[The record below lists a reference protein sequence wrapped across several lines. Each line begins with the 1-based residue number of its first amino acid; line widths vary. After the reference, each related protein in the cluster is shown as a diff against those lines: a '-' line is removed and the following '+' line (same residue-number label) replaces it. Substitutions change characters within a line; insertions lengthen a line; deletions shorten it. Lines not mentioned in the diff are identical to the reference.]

1 MIDLHYHDEVA
12 HIAIDD
18 GKANAVSFA
27 VIDGFNETLDQID
40 ADGKAKAIVISGRAG
55 MFSAGFDLK
64 VMQNEPERAIELVGN
79 GGKLFLRLFQ
89 HPLPTVAA
97 MTGHAMAAGIL
108 LAMSCDTRIAAE
120 GSFKIGLNETA
131 IGMVL
136 PHYGLELAKARI
148 APHRLTEAFVQ
159 ARLYTPEE
167 AVPVGYVD
175 RVTAPEK
182 VVEEALALAAQATA
196 FPGAAYAGN
205 KLLIRQPYI
214 DAIAKS
220 LGVEG

>member
-1 MIDLHYHDEVA
+1 MINLHYHDNVA
-12 HIAIDD
+12 HIALDD

-27 VIDGFNETLDQID
+27 FIDAFNEVLDQID
-40 ADGKAKAIVISGRAG
+40 ANDDAKAIVISGRDG

-64 VMQNEPERAIELVGN
+64 VMMNEPERAMEMVAN

-89 HPLPTVAA
+89 HPLPTIAA
-97 MTGHAMAAGIL
+97 MTGHSMAAGIL

-120 GSFKIGLNETA
+120 GNYKIGLNETA

-159 ARLYTPEE
+159 ARLYSPEE

-175 RVTAPEK
+175 RVTSPDK
-182 VVEEALALAAQATA
+182 VVEESLALAAQATA
-196 FPGAAYAGN
+196 LPGAAYAGN
-205 KLLIRQPYI
+205 KLLIRQPFI

-220 LGVEG
+220 LGVS

>member
-1 MIDLHYHDEVA
+1 MIDLHYHDNVA
-12 HIAIDD
+12 HIALDD

-27 VIDGFNETLDQID
+27 FIDAFNEALDQID
-40 ADGKAKAIVISGRAG
+40 ANDDAKAIVISGRDG

-64 VMQNEPERAIELVGN
+64 VMMNEPERAMEMVAN

-89 HPLPTVAA
+89 HPLPTIAA
-97 MTGHAMAAGIL
+97 MTGHSMAAGIL

-120 GSFKIGLNETA
+120 GNYKIGLNETA

-159 ARLYTPEE
+159 ARLYSPEE

-175 RVTAPEK
+175 RVTSPDK
-182 VVEEALALAAQATA
+182 VVEESLALAAQATA
-196 FPGAAYAGN
+196 LPGAAYAGN
-205 KLLIRQPYI
+205 KLLIRQPFI

-220 LGVEG
+220 LGVS

>member
-1 MIDLHYHDEVA
+1 MINLHYHDNVA
-12 HIAIDD
+12 HIALDD

-27 VIDGFNETLDQID
+27 FIDAFNEVLDQID
-40 ADGKAKAIVISGRAG
+40 ANDDDKAIVISGRDG

-64 VMQNEPERAIELVGN
+64 VMMNEPERAMEMVAN

-89 HPLPTVAA
+89 HPLPTIAA
-97 MTGHAMAAGIL
+97 MTGHSMAAGIL

-120 GSFKIGLNETA
+120 GNYKIGLNETA

-159 ARLYTPEE
+159 ARLYSPEE

-175 RVTAPEK
+175 RVTSPDK
-182 VVEEALALAAQATA
+182 VVEESFALAAQATA
-196 FPGAAYAGN
+196 LPGAAYAGN
-205 KLLIRQPYI
+205 KLLIRQPFI

-220 LGVEG
+220 LGVS

>member
-1 MIDLHYHDEVA
+1 MINLHYHDNVA
-12 HIAIDD
+12 HIALDD

-27 VIDGFNETLDQID
+27 FIDAFNEALDQID
-40 ADGKAKAIVISGRAG
+40 ANDDAKAIVISGRDG

-64 VMQNEPERAIELVGN
+64 VMMNEPERAMEMVAN

-89 HPLPTVAA
+89 HPLPTIAA
-97 MTGHAMAAGIL
+97 MTGHSMAAGIL

-120 GSFKIGLNETA
+120 GNYKIGLNETA

-159 ARLYTPEE
+159 ARLYSPEE

-175 RVTAPEK
+175 RVTSPDK
-182 VVEEALALAAQATA
+182 VVEESLALAAQATA
-196 FPGAAYAGN
+196 LPGAAYAGN
-205 KLLIRQPYI
+205 KLLIRQPFI

-220 LGVEG
+220 LGVS